1 MKIGPVGAE
10 FHADGQTVIVLLAEF
25 SVFGKCL
32 PEYEKNSN
40 LQDRVD
46 LTVR

>member
-25 SVFGKCL
+25 SLFEQYL
-32 PEYEKNSN
+32 PEHEKNSN
-40 LQDRVD
+40 LQDCED
-46 LTVR
+46 